1 MRVRVIVPV
10 AFNGTH
16 RVYEGEEYD
25 VPDDTQLGSWAERID
40 DTPAPVIEP
49 RRRERK
55 NSAPAVRAADLP
67 IGE

>member
-40 DTPAPVIEP
+40 DTPTPVKQVA
-49 RRRERK
+49 RRAK
-55 NSAPAVRAADLP
+55 ATPRAADEP
-67 IGE
+67 VI

>member
-16 RVYEGEEYD
+16 RVYEGQEYD

-40 DTPAPVIEP
+40 DTATPVKQVAKRSKAAP
-49 RRRERK
+49 
-55 NSAPAVRAADLP
+55 RAADESV
-67 IGE
+67 I

>member
-1 MRVRVIVPV
+1 MRVRVIVPI

-40 DTPAPVIEP
+40 DTPTPVKQVAKRTKAAP
-49 RRRERK
+49 
-55 NSAPAVRAADLP
+55 RAADESV
-67 IGE
+67 I

>member
-1 MRVRVIVPV
+1 MRVRVIAPV

-40 DTPAPVIEP
+40 DTPAPVTRQPKGRP
-49 RRRERK
+49 R
-55 NSAPAVRAADLP
+55 SASPRASDLP